1 MLVKIGSIAP
11 RAGAPAFAFV
21 LLCLLPVLG
30 SCAATSCTAEM
41 RVEEAPPREPIEEIG
56 SHFFEGLLRR
66 QDGEEA
72 AALELFKTALTCHNP
87 FVAGAAAAELL
98 TAYLTSAAQFPAQT
112 WRLVGAAATDSW
124 EGAHRVLSG
133 AQSANSTADARALL
147 LSRSTSN
154 AVLQAMNTWRR
165 QRIFAGDLPP
175 GFVFTP
181 AEAAAVEGRVS
192 ASRSRW
198 AEALSFFRVAINESP
213 DLFFR
218 YPDLLSDLGRAF
230 EFTATGREGIDLFL
244 EWEEIAARRSGSW
257 RGHSLGAH
265 VNDDNENSIRFLLL
279 FFAGR
284 TAHRR
289 GAESIPFFERA
300 FPFALEV
307 STAQSDATIWYILRE
322 ASDQSPEA
330 MMRHLERYVS
340 YWHNDIGFFDVMD
353 RLSRQLILDWRW
365 DTMMRVF
372 LIVQERE
379 SAITAK
385 FAWIIGRAI
394 EEGFIPRQ
402 QAATALGLPASDPV
416 TPLMRV
422 AFDSSG
428 RSLYYRLMSANFLG
442 ETFIALPGAD
452 GAPSRLPESHA
463 AQFLLGFFENGAERF
478 VVPQVRALEDGLSL
492 ADVRL
497 VSCALASVGNNIESI
512 LMFTRFTR
520 RETFDFSQ
528 LTRRDWELWYP
539 RYFWDLIERYSNM
552 MGLEPALML
561 ALTRAE
567 SAFMSEIV
575 SHAGAIG
582 LTQLM
587 PATAVETADRI
598 RREGGPDFRVPGGGV
613 RGTNLDLNNPAV
625 NVHIGARYLA
635 VLNDRVGDPMLALLA
650 YNAGTGRVRTWQNAN
665 RVALGFDL
673 PIDFFLETVPFTE
686 TRNYG
691 RNVTAAAEVYRILY
705 FR

>member
-230 EFTATGREGIDLFL
+230 ELRQRAGRASIFSWSGRKSPRGAQVRGAGTRSARTSTTTTKTLSAFFYYSSREGRRTGAAPRASRFSS
-244 EWEEIAARRSGSW
+244 ARFPSRSKSPRRSPTRPFGTSCARRPIKA
-257 RGHSLGAH
+257 L
-265 VNDDNENSIRFLLL
+265 
-279 FFAGR
+279 
-284 TAHRR
+284 RR
-289 GAESIPFFERA
+289 
-300 FPFALEV
+300 
-307 STAQSDATIWYILRE
+307 
-322 ASDQSPEA
+322 
-330 MMRHLERYVS
+330 
-340 YWHNDIGFFDVMD
+340 
-353 RLSRQLILDWRW
+353 
-365 DTMMRVF
+365 
-372 LIVQERE
+372 
-379 SAITAK
+379 
-385 FAWIIGRAI
+385 
-394 EEGFIPRQ
+394 
-402 QAATALGLPASDPV
+402 
-416 TPLMRV
+416 
-422 AFDSSG
+422 
-428 RSLYYRLMSANFLG
+428 
-442 ETFIALPGAD
+442 
-452 GAPSRLPESHA
+452 
-463 AQFLLGFFENGAERF
+463 
-478 VVPQVRALEDGLSL
+478 
-492 ADVRL
+492 
-497 VSCALASVGNNIESI
+497 
-512 LMFTRFTR
+512 
-520 RETFDFSQ
+520 
-528 LTRRDWELWYP
+528 
-539 RYFWDLIERYSNM
+539 
-552 MGLEPALML
+552 
-561 ALTRAE
+561 
-567 SAFMSEIV
+567 
-575 SHAGAIG
+575 
-582 LTQLM
+582 
-587 PATAVETADRI
+587 
-598 RREGGPDFRVPGGGV
+598 
-613 RGTNLDLNNPAV
+613 
-625 NVHIGARYLA
+625 
-635 VLNDRVGDPMLALLA
+635 
-650 YNAGTGRVRTWQNAN
+650 
-665 RVALGFDL
+665 
-673 PIDFFLETVPFTE
+673 
-686 TRNYG
+686 
-691 RNVTAAAEVYRILY
+691 
-705 FR
+705 